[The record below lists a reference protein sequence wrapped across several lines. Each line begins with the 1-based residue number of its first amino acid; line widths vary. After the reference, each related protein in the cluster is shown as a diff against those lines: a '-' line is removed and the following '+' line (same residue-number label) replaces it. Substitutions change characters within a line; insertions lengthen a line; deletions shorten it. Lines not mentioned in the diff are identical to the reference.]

1 MRCLACGAEMRLIQ
15 VARDETMM
23 VSGYEHHALQCPA
36 CGEVERRMVFNSGEP
51 SRAAELRRTLSAIPA
66 PAAAP
71 RRAGLASDGTACR
84 NGTHGRARVA
94 SHCADRAG
102 GTDCGSGT
110 PKPMPSPT
118 APPASASPVVKPE
131 WPSIETMAQLAK
143 SPSPATAPL
152 KSIVAEDDGE
162 DGGQAM
168 LQRAIEMVRSSTRR
182 PQPTKNQPTKS
193 QPATPTKL
201 ARPMRMK
208 KPVTDRVVEICHDP
222 HEAIY
227 FAKDTKS
234 GLSVLR
240 HQDSARLRAMCDRI
254 GWQVREGGTERAKDW
269 KAAARWR
276 SCLRR
281 L

>member
-1 MRCLACGAEMRLIQ
+1 MRCLACGAEMRLMQ

-51 SRAAELRRTLSAIPA
+51 SRAAEPAAPSAIPA
-66 PAAAP
+66 PTAPSVERASPPTVPTAPAAPTAAA
-71 RRAGLASDGTACR
+71 AA
-84 NGTHGRARVA
+84 
-94 SHCADRAG
+94 
-102 GTDCGSGT
+102 

-118 APPASASPVVKPE
+118 APPASASPAVKPE

-182 PQPTKNQPTKS
+182 PQPAKSQPTKS
-193 QPATPTKL
+193 QPATPAKL

-254 GWQVREGGTERAKDW
+254 GWQVIEGGTERAKD
-269 KAAARWR
+269 
-276 SCLRR
+276 
-281 L
+281 

>member
-1 MRCLACGAEMRLIQ
+1 
-15 VARDETMM
+15 
-23 VSGYEHHALQCPA
+23 
-36 CGEVERRMVFNSGEP
+36 
-51 SRAAELRRTLSAIPA
+51 
-66 PAAAP
+66 
-71 RRAGLASDGTACR
+71 
-84 NGTHGRARVA
+84 
-94 SHCADRAG
+94 
-102 GTDCGSGT
+102 
-110 PKPMPSPT
+110 
-118 APPASASPVVKPE
+118 
-131 WPSIETMAQLAK
+131 MAQLAK

-182 PQPTKNQPTKS
+182 PQPQPQPAKSQPTKS
-193 QPATPTKL
+193 QPTTPAKV
-201 ARPMRMK
+201 ARSMRMK

-254 GWQVREGGTERAKDW
+254 GWQVREGGTERAKD
-269 KAAARWR
+269 
-276 SCLRR
+276 
-281 L
+281 

>member
-1 MRCLACGAEMRLIQ
+1 MAADVTNRKEWIGGMRCLACGAEMRLMQ

-51 SRAAELRRTLSAIPA
+51 SRAAEPAAPSAIPA

-71 RRAGLASDGTACR
+71 PAEPVSRPTAPPAATAPAVERASPPTVPTAPAAP
-84 NGTHGRARVA
+84 TAA
-94 SHCADRAG
+94 AAL
-102 GTDCGSGT
+102 

-118 APPASASPVVKPE
+118 APPASASPAVKPE

-182 PQPTKNQPTKS
+182 AQPAKSQPTS
-193 QPATPTKL
+193 QPATPAKL

-254 GWQVREGGTERAKDW
+254 GWQVIEGGTERAKD
-269 KAAARWR
+269 
-276 SCLRR
+276 
-281 L
+281 